1 MQLNKGYIDYVYCTY
16 ASGYQY
22 GAPNRRRQA
31 GANAGE
37 GTDRWIDEQQGEI
50 NRPVRSNR
58 RSPVAV
64 YRTGLTGQIQNQ
76 IQNRMFNRFR
86 PAYRPV

>member
-16 ASGYQY
+16 AFGYQY

-37 GTDRWIDEQQGEI
+37 ETDRWIDEQQGALYCVHVC
-50 NRPVRSNR
+50 R
-58 RSPVAV
+58 VA
-64 YRTGLTGQIQNQ
+64 
-76 IQNRMFNRFR
+76 
-86 PAYRPV
+86 AAHA